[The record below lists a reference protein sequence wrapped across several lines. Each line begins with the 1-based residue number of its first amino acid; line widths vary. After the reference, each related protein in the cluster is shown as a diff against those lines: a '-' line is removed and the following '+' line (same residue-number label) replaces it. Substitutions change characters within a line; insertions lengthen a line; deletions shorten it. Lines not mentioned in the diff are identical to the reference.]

1 MDLQLAGKVALVTG
15 ASIGIGRTIAR
26 VLAAEGCRLAVLAR
40 RSHLLEAVADEIADD
55 TAHGRGERPLVIVE
69 DVTAD
74 GMDERVRTRVEES
87 FGRLDILV
95 NNAGGSRPM
104 PGLGSEAEWA
114 EAMALNFTAARR
126 LAHAFVPAM
135 CERKFGRIINV
146 TGADEPTAMNAAVPP
161 NGAVH
166 IWAKALS
173 RQVGGDGV
181 TVNSIPPG
189 RIHSEQIDR
198 RLLPT
203 EDAQRAWVAENCPAG
218 YIGEPQDLAVL
229 VAFLSSPRARY
240 INGQV
245 IYVDGG
251 ARRFSH

>member
-15 ASIGIGRTIAR
+15 ASVGLGRAIAQL
-26 VLAAEGCRLAVLAR
+26 LADEGCRLAIVAR
-40 RSHLLEAVADEIADD
+40 GEERLRKAADEIAA
-55 TAHGRGERPLVIVE
+55 TGHERPLVIVA
-69 DVTAD
+69 DITARD
-74 GMDERVRTRVEES
+74 SAETIRTRVLAA

-95 NNAGGSRPM
+95 NNAGGSRPFD
-104 PGLGSEAEWA
+104 GFGTREQWD
-114 EAMALNFTAARR
+114 EAMALNFHAGRE

-135 CERKFGRIINV
+135 QAQRFGRIINL
-146 TGADEPTAMNAAVPP
+146 TGGDEPVALNGGVPP
-161 NGAVH
+161 NGATH

-173 RQVGGDGV
+173 RVVGKDGI

-189 RIHSEQIDR
+189 RLHSEQIDQ

-203 EDAQRAWVAENCPAG
+203 AEAQRKWVDDNCPAG

-229 VAFLSSPRARY
+229 VAFLASPLARY
-240 INGQV
+240 ITGQV
-245 IYVDGG
+245 IHVDGG